1 VDYKI
6 LQGLHVF
13 AFMIFLCSV
22 LSIMWEFGEDACILM
37 LLNHLNGSLL
47 VQGLETST
55 TKEGRKYFEDI
66 TNHKKNF
73 VWVDDQDGSHIELTF
88 SKKRIAD
95 RKQWFT
101 NFQVSSHLLHPKL

>member
-66 TNHKKNF
+66 TDHKK
-73 VWVDDQDGSHIELTF
+73 DQEF
-88 SKKRIAD
+88 KKNI
-95 RKQWFT
+95 
-101 NFQVSSHLLHPKL
+101 V

>member
-1 VDYKI
+1 MDYKI

-73 VWVDDQDGSHIELTF
+73 VSVDYQDGSHIELTF

-95 RKQWFT
+95 RKQWLT
-101 NFQVSSHLLHPKL
+101 NFQVSSHLLPSKS